1 MWKYIII
8 GALVILLFGSFVY
21 FKNQD
26 AMVMVGGE
34 AETVQTQFQNSVKR
48 LVDINT
54 DKTILTYADMR
65 TKHFEGVS
73 GELRSEKEAL
83 DAENTNVQ
91 SQIEQTDAEIKS
103 AEAKL
108 DSLREDMELYTT
120 EVAKLVGRQVDPDNL
135 DAVARELATLVI
147 EQGGPRAELEKENR
161 TIAALEQETKRLETV
176 IAEQKKLAQDRQ
188 ARISPEALECRVSSV
203 DPSWGY
209 VLLDAGVNKGIVIG
223 SRLAVMRGEVK
234 ICELNVTN
242 VESRKSSADVVRSTL
257 MTAEQ
262 VRPGDRVIAVR
273 NTDK

>member
-34 AETVQTQFQNSVKR
+34 AETVQAQFQNSVKR

-54 DKTILTYADMR
+54 DKTILTYAEMR
-65 TKHFEGVS
+65 GKHFDGVA
-73 GELRSEKEAL
+73 GELRTEKESL
-83 DAENTNVQ
+83 DAENANVQ
-91 SQIEQTDAEIKS
+91 SQIAQTNADIKS
-103 AEAKL
+103 SEAEL
-108 DSLREDMELYTT
+108 DSLKKDMELYTT
-120 EVAKLVGRQVDPDNL
+120 EVAKLVGRQVDSDNL
-135 DAVARELATLVI
+135 DAVASDLASLVI
-147 EQGGPRAELEKENR
+147 DQAGPRAQLEKENR
-161 TIAALEQETKRLETV
+161 TIAALEQESKRLETV

-188 ARISPEALECRVSSV
+188 ARISPEALECRVSFV
-203 DPSWGY
+203 NPSWGY
-209 VLLDAGVNKGIVIG
+209 ILLDAGVNKGIVIG

-242 VESRKSSADVVRSTL
+242 VESRKASAEVVRSTL

-262 VRPGDRVIAVR
+262 VRPGDRVVAVR
-273 NTDK
+273 STDK